1 MVKQERENWHLHDE
15 KEPDTHDVGKNI
27 PERGNEEKAEI
38 QQAISVKCNKCQLH
52 FKQLLSTY
60 YESASSKFEEMYK
73 CINNYAT
80 SMY

>member
-1 MVKQERENWHLHDE
+1 MTCLSQRYNSECDRKSSLCGSNGVW
-15 KEPDTHDVGKNI
+15 
-27 PERGNEEKAEI
+27 GNEEKAEI